1 MKFALV
7 ALMFALPTFAQAAR
21 LNCDNGFTD
30 DDRLMQVKIDSKS
43 RKNAVEL
50 QLWETTVNV
59 PASKIV
65 KNGNSIAVLGQKITV
80 YAEGTEE
87 THVIDALLVYS
98 PKDRKL
104 ATTIH
109 FDGQAGRGTEVLTCR

>member
-1 MKFALV
+1 MKFVLAALI
-7 ALMFALPTFAQAAR
+7 FALPTFAHAAR
-21 LNCDNGFTD
+21 LNCDNGFTE

-43 RKNAVEL
+43 RRNAVEL
-50 QLWETTVNV
+50 QLWETTVQL

-65 KNGNSIAVLGQKITV
+65 KNGNSIAVLGQKTTV

-98 PKDRKL
+98 PKERTL
-104 ATTIH
+104 TTTIH
-109 FDGQAGRGTEVLTCR
+109 FDGHATRAAEVLKCR